1 MSIYDSLNPEQ
12 LAAVKHDRGP
22 LLILAGAGSGKTRV
36 LTHRIAYLIS
46 ERDVSPYQILAITFT
61 NKAAKEMKERVEK
74 TVGDESQNIWVS
86 TFHSTCV
93 RILRRF
99 IESIGYDRNFT
110 IYDADDQKSLMKDV
124 LKQLQIDTKQM
135 KEKAFLSAIS
145 SAKDE
150 LVGPDAYAL
159 TAYDFTAKKI
169 AQVYREYQRRLKENN
184 ALDFDDLIFKTVELF
199 RTNPDVLAY
208 YQRRFRYIMVD
219 EYQDT
224 NTAQFQLIKL
234 LASYENEYGETEHNL
249 CVVGDDD
256 QSIYKFRGANIYNIL
271 NFEKEY
277 PNARVIKLE
286 QNYRSTRNI
295 LAAANE
301 VIHNNRGRKSKSLW
315 TDNAEGS
322 VVHFTRYESD
332 IDEGNFIADKIEQIL
347 EEKGCEFKDFAVLY
361 RTNAQ
366 SLVFEKALR
375 AKHIK
380 AKTIGALSFFQRKE
394 VKDIIAYLKTI
405 DNARDDIALTRI
417 INVPKRGIG
426 LTTIDRLKE
435 YAVTHEISLYAAL
448 ERVDSISSVERAK
461 PKLRSFL
468 ALIESLRYEQNQN
481 NIPLKQLIKMLLSET
496 GYVDELR
503 ADEPDTAEERIQ
515 NIDALISYA
524 ERYEQTED
532 LPSLTGFLEY
542 CGLNSEEAASE
553 EDDDEDSDNYVSL
566 MTLHNAKGLEFP
578 YVFLCGMEEGL
589 FPSFMSLNAENPEA
603 EIEEER
609 RLCYVGIT
617 RAMNELYLSAASRRM
632 LRGENQYNA
641 VSRFIKEIPR
651 YLLNVTSPTG
661 GDSFFRQSSAF
672 ADSPIRQSKTTFQE
686 SKKAFSSAAY
696 GGARPSVPY
705 STPGSSTRKPDNAF
719 TMFDKPAPGAAEKT
733 LSYDVGDTVLHI
745 KFGTGVVKSIV
756 KGKNGHEVTVDFPH
770 YGVKKLLSTFA
781 NLKKL

>member
-46 ERDVSPYQILAITFT
+46 EKNVSPYQILAITFT

-74 TVGDESQNIWVS
+74 TVGEQSANIWVS

-99 IESIGYDRNFT
+99 IESLGYDRNFT
-110 IYDADDQKSLMKDV
+110 IYDADDQKTLMKDV

-150 LVGPDAYAL
+150 LVSPEAYAL
-159 TAYDFTAKKI
+159 TAYDCTAKRI
-169 AQVYREYQRRLKENN
+169 SEVYREYQRRLKENN

-199 RTNPDVLAY
+199 RTNPDVLSY

-234 LASYENEYGETEHNL
+234 LASSENEYGEIEHNL

-277 PNARVIKLE
+277 PTARVIKLE
-286 QNYRSTRNI
+286 QNYRSTKNI

-301 VIHNNRGRKSKSLW
+301 VIHNNRGRKDKSLW
-315 TDNAEGS
+315 TDNDEGS

-332 IDEGNFIADKIEQIL
+332 IDEGNFVADKIAELI
-347 EEKGCEFKDFAVLY
+347 EEKNCLFKDFAVLY

-380 AKTIGALSFFQRKE
+380 AKTIGALSFFQRRE

-405 DNARDDIALTRI
+405 DNAKDDIALTRI

-426 LTTIDRLKE
+426 LTTVDRLKE
-435 YAVTHEISLYAAL
+435 YAASNEISLYSAL
-448 ERVDSISSVERAK
+448 EHIESISSLERAK
-461 PKLRSFL
+461 AKLQSFL
-468 ALIESLRYEQNQN
+468 ALIESLRYEQIQN
-481 NIPLKQLIKMLLSET
+481 HMPLKQLIKKLLAET
-496 GYVDELR
+496 GYIDELR
-503 ADEPDTAEERIQ
+503 ADEPESAEERIQ

-553 EDDDEDSDNYVSL
+553 EETEEDADNYVSL

-589 FPSFMSLNAENPEA
+589 FPSFMSINADNPEV

-632 LRGENQYNA
+632 LRGENQFNA

-661 GDSFFRQSSAF
+661 GDSSFRQSSAF
-672 ADSPIRQSKTTFQE
+672 AESPIRQAKSSFQE
-686 SKKAFSSAAY
+686 ARKSFSSPAY
-696 GGARPSVPY
+696 
-705 STPGSSTRKPDNAF
+705 
-719 TMFDKPAPGAAEKT
+719 TMFDKPAAVAADKP

-770 YGVKKLLSTFA
+770 FGTKKLLSTFA